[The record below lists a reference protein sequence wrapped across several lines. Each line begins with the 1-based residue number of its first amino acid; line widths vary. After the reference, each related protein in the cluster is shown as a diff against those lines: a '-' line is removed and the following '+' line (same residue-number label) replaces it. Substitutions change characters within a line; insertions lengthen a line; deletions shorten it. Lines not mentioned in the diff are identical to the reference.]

1 MNNILITGAGKGIGR
16 QILFDGIEQKNTF
29 IYAIIRSKKDFA
41 DIKRKTKNKN
51 CKLYL
56 GDISSLKI
64 IDKIV
69 SDSIKFS
76 REITGLVNN
85 AGERQREKFLN
96 INQKK
101 LNHIFKN
108 NYFNHFFLI
117 QKIIKNK
124 IAKKTTKLSIV
135 NIGSIVGEKGFIELS
150 GYASTKR
157 ALDGLTK
164 SLAVEFASKKIR
176 INIIHPGFI
185 KTSYYENFKKNQKK
199 LYNWTLSKIPLG
211 DWGEPKDISAMTF
224 FLLSDKSKYITG
236 QSFSVDGGWTIS

>member
-16 QILFDGIEQKNTF
+16 KILFDGIDKKNTF
-29 IYAIIRSKKDFA
+29 MYAIIRSKKDFTE
-41 DIKRKTKNKN
+41 IKRKTKNKS

-56 GDISSLKI
+56 GDINNLKI
-64 IDKIV
+64 INKIV
-69 SDSIKFS
+69 SDSKELNK
-76 REITGLVNN
+76 EITGLVNN
-85 AGERQREKFLN
+85 SGERQREKFLD

-101 LNHIFKN
+101 LTHIFKN
-108 NYFNHFFLI
+108 NYFDHFFLI
-117 QKIIKNK
+117 QKIIKSK
-124 IAKKTTKLSIV
+124 ITKKTIKLSIV
-135 NIGSIVGEKGFIELS
+135 NIGSIVGEKGFKELS

-185 KTSYYENFKKNQKK
+185 KTSYYENFKRNKKK

-211 DWGEPKDISAMTF
+211 GWGEPEDISNMAF

-236 QSFSVDGGWTIS
+236 QSFCVDGGWTIS